1 MLLQVPP
8 TVALD
13 AVAKVG
19 IVAALT
25 VTILQGIKK
34 LAPNISGWWAVAFN
48 VLLSF
53 GITLVAAL
61 TSTPPPSINSL
72 PLLIGSALASAMSA
86 SGLHSLARPN
96 APPLVG
102 TAPANDTGLSP
113 ASTFTEPVVGK
124 RWPPMPKGFPEP
136 PTPPSPPMIPAGV
149 AHSTQVDVA
158 VGDVITPSTATQLQQ
173 EHAIRL
179 DTEKALVDTQASL
192 DEIRAEY
199 IALVKKAAAQPIPPD
214 PTPAEL
220 ALHAAVSSVHA
231 LDLDRMS
238 PKDAHDFLVNI
249 KKNQL
254 SPLSPTDI
262 AGRPSASVPPGAMS

>member
-1 MLLQVPP
+1 MLFQVPP

-61 TSTPPPSINSL
+61 TSTPPPSISSL

-96 APPLVG
+96 APPLLG
-102 TAPANDTGLSP
+102 TAPANDTGLNS
-113 ASTFTEPVVGK
+113 ASTFTA
-124 RWPPMPKGFPEP
+124 
-136 PTPPSPPMIPAGV
+136 SPASSAPFAPQRV
-149 AHSTQVDVA
+149 AHSTQVDA
-158 VGDVITPSTATQLQQ
+158 VPANAAQVVNDLNVNLQQ
-173 EHAIRL
+173 EHKARL
-179 DTEKALVDTQASL
+179 DTEKALIDTQASL

-199 IALVKKAAAQPIPPD
+199 TALIKMAQPVPAP

-231 LDLDRMS
+231 LDLDRMT
-238 PKDAHDFLVNI
+238 PKEAHDFLVNV
-249 KKNQL
+249 KKQGE
-254 SPLSPTDI
+254 I
-262 AGRPSASVPPGAMS
+262 APVAVAAKTV

>member
-34 LAPNISGWWAVAFN
+34 LSPNISGWWAVAFN
-48 VLLSF
+48 ILLSF

-61 TSTPPPSINSL
+61 TSTPPPSISSL

-102 TAPANDTGLSP
+102 TAPANDTGLNP
-113 ASTFTEPVVGK
+113 ASTFTASSASSAPFAPQ
-124 RWPPMPKGFPEP
+124 R
-136 PTPPSPPMIPAGV
+136 V
-149 AHSTQVDVA
+149 AHSTQVGS
-158 VGDVITPSTATQLQQ
+158 VG
-173 EHAIRL
+173 
-179 DTEKALVDTQASL
+179 EK
-192 DEIRAEY
+192 
-199 IALVKKAAAQPIPPD
+199 
-214 PTPAEL
+214 
-220 ALHAAVSSVHA
+220 
-231 LDLDRMS
+231 
-238 PKDAHDFLVNI
+238 
-249 KKNQL
+249 
-254 SPLSPTDI
+254 
-262 AGRPSASVPPGAMS
+262 PSAPDNLVLPNPVAMPGSVVWDGPYRQSIKFASTQKRP